1 MANLKDIRK
10 RIVSVKNTQK
20 ITRVMTMI
28 SASKLHKARQAIH
41 QSRPY
46 HNKLQEI
53 FVALCKNAPETLEVF
68 RREVK
73 NSEGKSAVVLFTSDR
88 GLCGAFNSGLCKK
101 LVTFLKERK
110 NTDLFIIGKKGK
122 DFFDHLNNF
131 FVVSGHYKKKEIE
144 LKNEVPKIA
153 AMLIKEYLL
162 ETYDEIYLAF
172 NCFISSVTQEP
183 KIQKFLPID
192 FITSEADTLEE
203 STQALFEP
211 SLKEISSKLIPN
223 YLENFCYLCLLDSFA
238 GEHASRMR
246 VMDAA
251 TNNARDLIIKLQMQY
266 NRARQANITTEL
278 TEIISG
284 AESV

>member
-10 RIVSVKNTQK
+10 RIVTVKNTQK

-28 SASKLHKARQAIH
+28 SASKLHKAKQVIS

-46 HNKLQEI
+46 HLKIKEI
-53 FVALCKNAPETLEVF
+53 FFSLMNAPPQSLEEF
-68 RREVK
+68 TK
-73 NSEGKSAVVLFTSDR
+73 KKDQGKCAVLLLTSDR

-101 LVTFLKERK
+101 LSSFLENKEEV
-110 NTDLFIIGKKGK
+110 DLFVIGKKGK
-122 DFFDHLNNF
+122 DFFQSNSAVNILE
-131 FVVSGHYKKKEIE
+131 GYYKKKEEE
-144 LKNEVPKIA
+144 LKRAISDLAEFLFSEFVKN
-153 AMLIKEYLL
+153 
-162 ETYDEIYLAF
+162 TYNEIYVAF
-172 NCFISSVTQEP
+172 NYFVSSITQKPE
-183 KIQKFLPID
+183 IQQFLP
-192 FITSEADTLEE
+192 LEIKDQ
-203 STQALFEP
+203 SKLNKQQAGVAIFEP
-211 SLKEISSKLIPN
+211 SQKTISNEILPV
-223 YLENFCYLCLLDSFA
+223 YLENLCYLCLLDSFA

-251 TNNARDLIIKLQMQY
+251 TNNARDLITQLQTQY